1 MTMNSLFLLLEF
13 HILVVIAI
21 LLSGKLKITLTQYH
35 KLNSYGLIDLTL
47 TDKKITL
54 KPGFATSKY
63 NR

>member
-1 MTMNSLFLLLEF
+1 MKSLTFN
-13 HILVVIAI
+13 
-21 LLSGKLKITLTQYH
+21 LTQYH